1 MGETRV
7 DLLHLLED
15 LRDAYPGSL
24 EETILTE
31 IVANSL
37 DSSATA
43 IALITDAAASTL
55 TVADD
60 GAGMTRRELAR
71 YHDLAATT
79 KQRGRGIGFAGV
91 GIKLGLLACE
101 TVLTETRR
109 GPKHVATE
117 WHLKSR
123 HRAPWRW
130 VPPAGIVDGRGT
142 GVRLRLGNPLSPLL
156 DEGFLEATLRHH
168 YRPLLDP
175 GFDDILSASY
185 PAGVQFTVNG
195 RRLEREQADL
205 ERATVVIKLAR
216 KRKPSAYGYLTRSAE
231 PLPEDQRGV
240 AVSTLGKVIKRG
252 WDWLGVSP
260 AAIEHV
266 TGCIE
271 APALAECLTLNKADF
286 LRTGQRGATFLAYRK
301 AIQEVVSEQLAA
313 WGDARDHAAEAQ
325 RRRARPV
332 ERDLRNV
339 LVDLAHDFPLLATL
353 VDVRAG
359 GQRKLAL
366 GRAKPNGALKAGA
379 AVPLSMETTPAA
391 EETPETSAVVE
402 PKPPREPEAETRTP
416 PAEAEA
422 MLPGAGPRRPARYGL
437 TIQFESRPD
446 DEALGRLVESTVWV
460 NDAHPAYRR
469 AAQSRSEGY
478 HLALAVAMALAP
490 LAVEPG
496 QAHGFVTAFMTRW
509 GEEAAT
515 GRKAV
520 TVGCLVTPPAASPR
534 IDPSRSASTP

>member
-31 IVANSL
+31 VVANSL
-37 DSSATA
+37 DSAATT
-43 IALITDAAASTL
+43 IGFITDPAAATL
-55 TVADD
+55 TVTDD
-60 GAGMTRRELAR
+60 GTGMTRRELSR
-71 YHDLAATT
+71 YHDLAATG

-123 HRAPWRW
+123 HRAPWHW
-130 VPPAGIVDGRGT
+130 VPPIGIVNGRGT
-142 GVRLRLGNPLSPLL
+142 GVRLRLANPLSPLL
-156 DEGFLEATLRHH
+156 DEGFVESTLRRHFH
-168 YRPLLDP
+168 PLLDR
-175 GFDDILSASY
+175 GFEEILSGSY
-185 PAGVQFTVNG
+185 AAGVRFRVNG
-195 RRLEREQADL
+195 RSLEL
-205 ERATVVIKLAR
+205 EPPQPDRAFITIKLAR
-216 KRKPSAYGYLTRSAE
+216 KRKPSAVGYLARSEGPA
-231 PLPEDQRGV
+231 PEDERGI

-260 AAIEHV
+260 ADTERV

-271 APALAECLTLNKADF
+271 VPALAECLTLNKADF
-286 LRTGQRGATFLAYRK
+286 LRTGPRGATFLAYRK
-301 AIQEVVSEQLAA
+301 AMQEAVSEQLAL

-325 RRRARPV
+325 RRKARPI

-339 LVDLAHDFPLLATL
+339 LVDLANAFPLLATL

-366 GRAKPNGALKAGA
+366 GSGKPQGELKVGA
-379 AVPLSMETTPAA
+379 AVALSKEDASAAA
-391 EETPETSAVVE
+391 EETPEAE
-402 PKPPREPEAETRTP
+402 PLAEPEP
-416 PAEAEA
+416 PAEAAAAPEPPAGAEA
-422 MLPGAGPRRPARYGL
+422 LLPGAGPRRPARYGL
-437 TIQFESRPD
+437 TIQFESRPED
-446 DEALGRLVESTVWV
+446 PALGRLVESTVLV

-469 AAQSRSEGY
+469 AAQARSEGY

-496 QAHGFVTAFMTRW
+496 QAHGFVTAFMVRW
-509 GEEAAT
+509 GEEATA
-515 GRKAV
+515 GRK
-520 TVGCLVTPPAASPR
+520 R
-534 IDPSRSASTP
+534 SR

>member
-37 DSSATA
+37 DSTATV
-43 IALITDAAASTL
+43 IAFATDPAAATL

-60 GAGMTRRELAR
+60 GTGMTRRELAR

-142 GVRLRLGNPLSPLL
+142 GVRLRLANPLSPLL
-156 DEGFLEATLRHH
+156 DEGFLESTLRRH

-175 GFDDILSASY
+175 GFDEILSASY
-185 PAGVQFTVNG
+185 ATGVRFVVNG
-195 RRLEREQADL
+195 RPMEREPPEPD
-205 ERATVVIKLAR
+205 RAPVVIKLAR
-216 KRKPSAYGYLTRSAE
+216 KRKPSAYGYLTRSPE
-231 PLPEDQRGV
+231 PLPEDERGV

-271 APALAECLTLNKADF
+271 APALAGCLTLNKADF
-286 LRTGQRGATFLAYRK
+286 LRTGQRGAAFLAYRK
-301 AIQEVVSEQLAA
+301 AMQEAVSGQLAV

-325 RRRARPV
+325 RRKARPV

-339 LVDLAHDFPLLATL
+339 LVDLAHEFPLLATL

-366 GRAKPNGALKAGA
+366 GAAKPDGALTAGA
-379 AVPLSMETTPAA
+379 AVPLATETAPATA
-391 EETPETSAVVE
+391 EPETGE
-402 PKPPREPEAETRTP
+402 LPEPEPPPEPADAAPEH

-422 MLPGAGPRRPARYGL
+422 VLPGAGPRRPARYGL
-437 TIQFESRPD
+437 TIQFESLPD
-446 DEALGRLVESTVWV
+446 DPSLGRLVESTVLV

-490 LAVEPG
+490 LAVEPA
-496 QAHGFVTAFMTRW
+496 QAHAFVTAFMMRW
-509 GEEAAT
+509 GEEGT
-515 GRKAV
+515 GRRKQ
-520 TVGCLVTPPAASPR
+520 
-534 IDPSRSASTP
+534 SR